1 MTREKLIE
9 IIRNYRGQRTPTV
22 ISELACVIM
31 EELEAEK
38 SKVRE
43 VLISPEIL
51 PQVVKAGTSENEYW
65 NILKQKK
72 GLLIFRWEEK
82 E

>member
-1 MTREKLIE
+1 MTREKLIG
-9 IIRNYRGQRTPTV
+9 IIKNYRGQRTPTV

-31 EELEAEK
+31 EELEVEK

-43 VLISPEIL
+43 VLISPDVL
-51 PQVVKAGTSENEYW
+51 PQVLKVGTAENEYW